1 MRHRLLVLLSCA
13 VSAWP
18 QPEAASREFFE
29 NRIRPVLARSCLGCH
44 AGERPQGGLRLDF
57 RVGWEAGGKSGAAI
71 VKGDPGRSLLLRV
84 LRHETGVSAMPLGVK
99 RLDDAAIAAFE
110 QWIRAGAF
118 DPRDKPAA
126 SAISKSWEETFRER
140 SQWWSL
146 RPVVK
151 SPIPPG
157 ASANPIDRFLAAKIR
172 EKRLTP
178 APPADRAM
186 LLRRLSFV
194 LSGLPPTPAEL
205 DAFVSD
211 PGRDAYSK
219 RVDRL
224 LGSVHFGEHWARHWM
239 DAVRYSDTYG
249 YEWDIPAK
257 GAWRYRDYLIRALNG
272 DVPYDQ
278 LVREQI
284 AGDLLDKPRVNA
296 QERINESAIGPMFFQ
311 MGEKRHGDSLQF
323 NGIHQEMLNNK
334 IDAFSKSLFA
344 MTVACARC
352 HDHRLDA
359 ISQRDYYALG
369 GVFMSS
375 RWVTNTVD
383 LPDRNQAAIAELR
396 AMKPRIRES
405 VGGVW
410 RGAVAE
416 IPRYMLAAQ
425 ACLRGDPGAD
435 KLSEGLDAARL
446 EAWKKALT
454 VEHGTTP
461 PFESPVRPWFD
472 AARSRASWRETAGRY
487 AVESAQRRKAN
498 AEGFTTIADFR
509 SGAAPADWHRDGAGL
524 REGFTRSG
532 DFAVSTSGN
541 RAIAMV
547 FPSGLFTNTVSPR
560 LNGAIRSPFTNLLDK
575 ANVSLELAGGDFA
588 AHRLVVD
595 NAFLTE
601 RQKYL
606 DTLSPAWTQVA
617 ARAREKGDR
626 AQTPL
631 EAEETRVY
639 VEVATKASNP
649 NFPPRVG
656 LGGKCTEE
664 QTREPQSW
672 FGITRVVAHDGSK
685 PPRDELARFESLL
698 SGDPA
703 TLDAVAREYARWFG
717 HAVDA
722 FARDAANDDHARL
735 LNWMIERGLLP
746 NEPDSLIGRYR
757 ELEKRIGEPWTV
769 NGLADIDPG
778 RDYRLNQRGV
788 YEDLGGAVPRGFVEV
803 LSTSDRGVTP
813 EQGSGRSR
821 LAKLAASPDNPLTAR
836 VWVNRVWHWIFGTG
850 IVATT
855 DDFGHLGE
863 LPAHPELLDYL
874 AAEFVANGW
883 STKWL
888 IHELVTSEAFQR
900 SSVASAAERDADP
913 LGRLLSHYPVRRLE
927 AESIRDSMLA
937 VSGRL
942 DRTPYGEP
950 VNPPRSNEDPEK
962 RLFSGPLDGNGRR
975 SIYTKMTIMEP
986 PKLLAA
992 FNQPAPKIPAGRRDE
1007 TNVPAQA
1014 LALLNDPFAV
1024 SQAEFWAAQLIAAP
1038 HATPEQRI
1046 AEMFQRAFGRKPTGA
1061 DLERWT
1067 KAARDFAGLYQD
1079 LPGAPRTDMMK
1090 SLAVWKEMAHT
1101 IFNSKE
1107 FLYVR

>member
-1 MRHRLLVLLSCA
+1 MRLRLLALVSCA
-13 VSAWP
+13 ATAWP

-29 NRIRPVLARSCLGCH
+29 NRIRPVLARNCLGCH

-57 RVGWEAGGKSGAAI
+57 RGGWESGGKSGAAI
-71 VKGDPGRSLLLRV
+71 VKGDPSRSLLLRV
-84 LRHETGVSAMPLGVK
+84 IRHDAGVSAMPLGGK
-99 RLDDAAIAAFE
+99 KLDDAAISAFE
-110 QWIRAGAF
+110 QWIRAGAA
-118 DPRDKPAA
+118 DPRDKPAGA
-126 SAISKSWEETFRER
+126 AVSKSWEETFRER

-146 RPVVK
+146 RPVSKPAVPSGTSA
-151 SPIPPG
+151 SPV
-157 ASANPIDRFLAAKIR
+157 DRFLSAKIR

-178 APPADRAM
+178 ALPADRAT

-194 LSGLPPTPAEL
+194 LSGLPPASTEI
-205 DAFVSD
+205 DAFASD
-211 PGRDAYSK
+211 PSREAYSK
-219 RVDRL
+219 QVDRL

-257 GAWRYRDYLIRALNG
+257 GSWRYRDYLIRAFNG
-272 DVPYDQ
+272 DVAYDQ

-284 AGDLLDKPRVNA
+284 AGDLLPRPRVNA
-296 QERINESAIGPMFFQ
+296 KERINESAIGPMFFQ

-334 IDAFSKSLFA
+334 IDAFSKAFFA

-383 LPDRNQAAIAELR
+383 LPGRNQTVIAELR

-405 VGGVW
+405 VSGEW
-410 RGAVAE
+410 RRAVAE

-425 ACLRGDPGAD
+425 ACLRGDPGEE
-435 KLSEGLDAARL
+435 KLAEGLDPARL
-446 EAWKKALT
+446 EAWKKALG
-454 VEHGTTP
+454 VDHGTTP
-461 PFESPVRPWFD
+461 PFESPVRPWSE
-472 AARSRASWRETAGRY
+472 AARSRASWREIANSY
-487 AVESAQRRKAN
+487 ASEMDKRRKAN

-509 SGAAPADWHRDGAGL
+509 SGSAPADWPRDGAGL
-524 REGFTRSG
+524 RDGFTRSG
-532 DFAVSTSGN
+532 EFAVGTSGD
-541 RAIAMV
+541 RAIAMI
-547 FPSGLFTNTVSPR
+547 FPAGLFTNTVSPR
-560 LNGAIRSPFTNLLDK
+560 LNGAIRSPFTNLLGK
-575 ANVSLELAGGDFA
+575 ANLSLELAGGDLA
-588 AHRLVVD
+588 AQRLVVD

-601 RQKYL
+601 RQKSL
-606 DTLSPAWTQVA
+606 DTLSPSWTRVA

-631 EAEETRVY
+631 EEAEMRVY

-656 LGGKCTEE
+656 LAGKDSEK
-664 QTREPQSW
+664 RIHEPQSW
-672 FGITRVVAHDGSK
+672 FGITRVVAHDGEQ
-685 PPRDELARFESLL
+685 PPADELARFESLL
-698 SGDPA
+698 RGDA
-703 TLDAVAREYARWFG
+703 ASLDAVAAEYARWFG
-717 HAVDA
+717 EAVDA
-722 FARDAANDDHARL
+722 FARDAASDDHARV
-735 LNWMIERGLLP
+735 LNWMIERRLLP
-746 NEPDSLIGRYR
+746 NEPDALVARYR
-757 ELEKRIGEPWTV
+757 EVEKRIAEPWTV
-769 NGLADIDPG
+769 NGMADIDPG

-788 YEDLGGAVPRGFVEV
+788 HEDLGAAVPRGFVEV
-803 LSTSDRGVTP
+803 LSKSGAGAVA
-813 EQGSGRSR
+813 EAGSGRLH
-821 LAKLAASPDNPLTAR
+821 LASLAASPDNPLTAR

-863 LPAHPELLDYL
+863 LPSHPELLDYL

-883 STKWL
+883 STKRL
-888 IHELVTSEAFQR
+888 IRELVMSEAFQR
-900 SSVASAAERDADP
+900 SSVASAEEREADP

-942 DRTPYGEP
+942 DRAPYGEP
-950 VNPPRSNEDPEK
+950 VNPPRSNEDPAK

-986 PKLLAA
+986 PKFLAA
-992 FNQPAPKIPAGRRDE
+992 FNQPAPKIPAGRRDQ

-1014 LALLNDPFAV
+1014 LALLNDPFALA
-1024 SQAEFWAAQLIAAP
+1024 QAEFWARQLVAEA
-1038 HATPEQRI
+1038 HSTPEQRI
-1046 AEMFQRAFGRKPTGA
+1046 EEMFRRAFGRVPTGVEI
-1061 DLERWT
+1061 ERWT
-1067 KAARDFAGLYQD
+1067 KAARDFSGLYHD
-1079 LPGAPRTDMMK
+1079 APGALRTDMMK
-1090 SLAVWKEMAHT
+1090 SLAVWKDMAHA